1 MTRCEVDIGCVDPRM
16 SMSGRPSMDAA
27 RQPLWGGG
35 SATYHSDE
43 PTHGRRSSAF
53 REQDSTLFNA
63 FEEEE
68 SVGLRPLREEFG
80 DDVDDSDD
88 SNSKLG
94 RPEGM
99 VSNKDLTRI
108 NTNINRS
115 AGHAK
120 SRSRDATG
128 ARF

>member
-1 MTRCEVDIGCVDPRM
+1 
-16 SMSGRPSMDAA
+16 MSGRPSMDAA
-27 RQPLWGGG
+27 RTPLWGGG

-43 PTHGRRSSAF
+43 PTTHGRRSNLYH
-53 REQDSTLFNA
+53 EQNSTLFSA

-80 DDVDDSDD
+80 DDVSDSDSSD
-88 SNSKLG
+88 STSK
-94 RPEGM
+94 RPEGTI
-99 VSNKDLTRI
+99 SHKDLTRI

-115 AGHAK
+115 TGHSI
-120 SRSRDATG
+120 SRARDATG

>member
-1 MTRCEVDIGCVDPRM
+1 
-16 SMSGRPSMDAA
+16 MSGRPSMDAA
-27 RQPLWGGG
+27 RQPLWGGA

-43 PTHGRRSSAF
+43 PTHGRRSSIF
-53 REQDSTLFNA
+53 HEQDSTLFNA

-88 SNSKLG
+88 SESALG

-115 AGHAK
+115 AGHTK